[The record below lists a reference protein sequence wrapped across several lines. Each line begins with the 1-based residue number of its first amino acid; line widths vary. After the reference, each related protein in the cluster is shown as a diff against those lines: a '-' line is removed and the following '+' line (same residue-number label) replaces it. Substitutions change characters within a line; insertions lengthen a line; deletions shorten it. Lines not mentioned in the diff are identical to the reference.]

1 MIMRINDKS
10 NKGPQVDKTTS
21 FETYKASY
29 KA

>member
-1 MIMRINDKS
+1 MRINDKS